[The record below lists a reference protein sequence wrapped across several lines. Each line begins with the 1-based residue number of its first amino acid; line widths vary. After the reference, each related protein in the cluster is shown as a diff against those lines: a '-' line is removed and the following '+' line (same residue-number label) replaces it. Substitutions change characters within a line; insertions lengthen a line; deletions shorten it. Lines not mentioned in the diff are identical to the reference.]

1 MIDYKLKR
9 SQKGL
14 KNYEKERENSSK
26 YNWRGKQK
34 TKERMKERKKERKIS
49 VNYMKIKGGQG
60 KEKSQKQNLVG
71 RLIAR

>member
-9 SQKGL
+9 KSKRIEKLWKG
-14 KNYEKERENSSK
+14 EKEKLVNIIEDE
-26 YNWRGKQK
+26 KQK
-34 TKERMKERKKERKIS
+34 TKERIKERKIS
-49 VNYMKIKGGQG
+49 VNYMKIKGGKG